1 MTLLQGC
8 VCVCLWGVVPNM
20 GVDLSELIAGLALH
34 FGILRLR
41 AISLLLVTGTGG
53 AKERWREEEM

>member
-1 MTLLQGC
+1 
-8 VCVCLWGVVPNM
+8 M

-53 AKERWREEEM
+53 AKERWREGEM